1 MRTIRTK
8 IALCM
13 FLLIV
18 LAMAFMLFT
27 VQNSS
32 LEMLRKNE
40 IRYNV
45 EATGRTR
52 YSFYYIFD
60 SVYKTAKL
68 IIENSEVDAALRGQ
82 SGASDG
88 AVGNSLSGVL
98 KTFIYPTQAI
108 GAVHIVGVEE
118 GVFFSSIPS
127 VDAGRVRANCEAL
140 AAKSS
145 QTVRYM
151 FSGLEQIEYYPGI
164 HRSVIE
170 YVTPVY
176 NVNSRKLLGYV
187 VVDIDYATLEE
198 MFLASSRVNEDK
210 ALVVSESGEILF
222 KYPYNITL
230 SSVLEDYPQLLT
242 EEECTFDGE
251 VFGATMLI
259 VSNTIDYTNWRI
271 VRMISLARITQD
283 TQAITRMIPRMAAVF
298 ALVSLVLS
306 FLISRMLTRPLMQL
320 AAAFRR
326 AEEGDM
332 SVRVHMRG
340 RDELA
345 KLGEMFNGM
354 MAKLNGYFNRRL
366 ELQQKKTD
374 MELEV
379 LETQIN
385 PHFLYNTLDSIRW
398 LAVIQNVDNLA
409 QMTGALISLLRYNLS
424 KDGPIVTLRMEIES
438 VVNYMRIQQYRYGV
452 NLELER
458 RLNPETMDMEM
469 PRFILQPLVENCILH
484 AYAKADE
491 IGAIAVESE
500 MRENEWLLRVIDAG
514 CGMLEDASAIETQVP
529 GSTRFKNIGIANIRG
544 RIRLYYGE
552 GYGLRYLPREG
563 GGTIAEINLPLRR
576 RESPMEK
583 QF

>member
-1 MRTIRTK
+1 
-8 IALCM
+8 
-13 FLLIV
+13 
-18 LAMAFMLFT
+18 
-27 VQNSS
+27 
-32 LEMLRKNE
+32 
-40 IRYNV
+40 
-45 EATGRTR
+45 
-52 YSFYYIFD
+52 
-60 SVYKTAKL
+60 
-68 IIENSEVDAALRGQ
+68 
-82 SGASDG
+82 
-88 AVGNSLSGVL
+88 
-98 KTFIYPTQAI
+98 
-108 GAVHIVGVEE
+108 
-118 GVFFSSIPS
+118 
-127 VDAGRVRANCEAL
+127 
-140 AAKSS
+140 
-145 QTVRYM
+145 
-151 FSGLEQIEYYPGI
+151 
-164 HRSVIE
+164 
-170 YVTPVY
+170 
-176 NVNSRKLLGYV
+176 
-187 VVDIDYATLEE
+187 
-198 MFLASSRVNEDK
+198 
-210 ALVVSESGEILF
+210 
-222 KYPYNITL
+222 
-230 SSVLEDYPQLLT
+230 
-242 EEECTFDGE
+242 
-251 VFGATMLI
+251 
-259 VSNTIDYTNWRI
+259 
-271 VRMISLARITQD
+271 
-283 TQAITRMIPRMAAVF
+283 
-298 ALVSLVLS
+298 
-306 FLISRMLTRPLMQL
+306 
-320 AAAFRR
+320 
-326 AEEGDM
+326 M
-332 SVRVHMRG
+332 SVRVHIRG
-340 RDELA
+340 SDELA

-354 MAKLNGYFNRRL
+354 MAKLNDYFNRRL